1 MPFEVIKLH
10 CFAMLVRQMFLLYL
24 ETHFISPKISLEQD
38 SRNPEIENHKLF
50 SISTDINKQ
59 KKGEKKTTTKKPPP
73 TTKQNKKTHNSLPSL
88 KFKPR
93 ELIRKGQQ

>member
-1 MPFEVIKLH
+1 
-10 CFAMLVRQMFLLYL
+10 MLVRQMFLLYL

-50 SISTDINKQ
+50 SISTEVNKQ
-59 KKGEKKTTTKKPPP
+59 KEKKKHPKNHHQQ
-73 TTKQNKKTHNSLPSL
+73 QNKKTHNSLPSL
-88 KFKPR
+88 KLKPH